1 MIKKLLLS
9 LFLVLPMMASAQ
21 LGAGQWK
28 IHPYFIGTNIKNC
41 YDAGNKVYYLASG
54 SLFCYDKTAQ
64 TNKVVDATNS
74 LSDVEINQ
82 IYYDYS
88 KQNLFVV
95 FNDCNIDVI
104 HADGSVSNISALKDV
119 VMHGT
124 KKINDIAF
132 SNGKVFVATSF
143 GYLVLDNTNF
153 SVKEVRNYD
162 TNVTSVAEIGN
173 IKVMSLN
180 KNFYYC
186 NVDEQVETIDA
197 YKQVANS
204 KGDGRIYPINDNK
217 FFLTCIGTLQVETV
231 ETIATADGDS
241 CTFTAKQELTSAPTT
256 VQHYP
261 GGFVVSVPNKGH
273 YYTFNSDGGG
283 KDEKTGNEIY
293 TSQEESNNW
302 WVLGANGLAHIVN
315 GVKGDYIKP
324 NGISI
329 TANAYYSTYDPGM
342 HRVIINR
349 TTDNFVLDAL
359 NNGGRTEI
367 NSFNGS
373 AWQDITPTGA
383 PQGLNNDAGGNT
395 DIVVSPNEP
404 NTYFYCLRIS
414 GGVVKVKNDTV
425 VARYKATNSPVT
437 YRVGL
442 KFDSKGNLWM
452 PLSKSP
458 SNETETG
465 YRDAFVITP
474 ENQLI
479 HGDAVN
485 PEKFIIND
493 MGGAC
498 HSVHGGYKRFAFGI
512 GAGDTK
518 VFTPGEYNEG
528 VVFWNNNDDLS
539 VKQYKVISSFTD
551 QEGKDYKP
559 WGWLCFKD
567 DQDGIIWAGSVD
579 GVISFNPSEAF
590 NDDFTVNRIKYTK
603 NQGYEG
609 GGILLEATQVNSI
622 DVDAQNC
629 KWIGSNTSGV
639 YFVSPDGSE
648 IYKHFDSSNSPL
660 PSDQVYSVC
669 CNHATNSVMM
679 VTPKGVVEY
688 FPGITPSQDDYSNV
702 YASPSLV
709 EPDFTGMVSINGLMS
724 NSNVVITDGDGNTVK
739 TLTST
744 GGIALWDLSDETGAH
759 VKTGYYKVYA
769 SQATPDT
776 TGDPLT
782 KIAIIK

>member
-9 LFLVLPMMASAQ
+9 LFLFLPMMASAQ
-21 LGAGQWK
+21 MGAGQWK
-28 IHPYFIGTNIKNC
+28 IHPYF
-41 YDAGNKVYYLASG
+41 LG
-54 SLFCYDKTAQ
+54 SLFCYDKAAQ
-64 TNKVVDATNS
+64 TNKVLDATNA
-74 LSDVEINQ
+74 LNDVEVTQ
-82 IYYDYS
+82 IYYDYDN
-88 KQNLFVV
+88 QNLFIA

-104 HADGSVSNISALKDV
+104 HADGSVSNISAIKDV
-119 VMHGT
+119 IMHEA
-124 KKINDIAF
+124 KKINDITF
-132 SNGKVFVATSF
+132 CNGKAYVATSF
-143 GYLVLDNTNF
+143 GYLVLDGTDF
-153 SVKEVRNYD
+153 SVKEVKNYA

-173 IKVMSLN
+173 IKVISQN
-180 KNFYYC
+180 KKFYYC
-186 NVDEQVETIDA
+186 NADEQVETLTA
-197 YKQVANS
+197 HKQVTNS
-204 KGDGRIYPINDNK
+204 AGDGRIYPINDTK
-217 FFLTCIGTLQVETV
+217 FFLTCSGTLQV
-231 ETIATADGDS
+231 ETIATADDGT
-241 CTFTAKQELTSAPTT
+241 CTFSAIQELNSAPTT
-256 VQHYP
+256 VQHYS
-261 GGFVVSVPNKGH
+261 GGFVVSVPNKGY

-283 KDEKTGNEIY
+283 KVVKTGNEIY

-324 NGISI
+324 NGINI
-329 TANAYYSTYDPGM
+329 TTNAYYSTYDPGM
-342 HRVIINR
+342 QRVIINR
-349 TTDNFVLDAL
+349 TTDNFVLDRCAD
-359 NNGGRTEI
+359 GIFVKTEI
-367 NSFNGS
+367 NSFDGS
-373 AWQDITPTGA
+373 AWQDITPANA
-383 PQGLNNDAGGNT
+383 PQGENNDAWGNT

-404 NTYFYCLRIS
+404 NTYFYCLRTE
-414 GGVVKVKNDTV
+414 GGVVKVKDNTV

-437 YRVGL
+437 YRVAL

-452 PLSKSP
+452 PQGNKTD
-458 SNETETG
+458 NDKG
-465 YRDAFVITP
+465 DAFVLTP

-479 HGDAVN
+479 HGDDVN
-485 PEKFIIND
+485 LEMFIIND

-498 HSVHGGYKRFAFGI
+498 HSVYGNRYGKKRLVFGI

-518 VFTPGEYNEG
+518 VFTPGEYNEA
-528 VVFWNNNDDLS
+528 VIFWNNNDDLS
-539 VKQYKVISSFTD
+539 LNQYKKISSFTD

-603 NQGYEG
+603 NEGYEG
-609 GGILLEATQVNSI
+609 VGILLEATQVNSI
-622 DVDAQNC
+622 DVDSLNC

-669 CNHATNSVMM
+669 CNHATNSVMI

-688 FPGITPSQDDYSNV
+688 FPGITPSQEDYSNV
-702 YASPSLV
+702 YALPSLV

-724 NSNVVITDGDGNTVK
+724 NSNVVITDGDGNIVK
-739 TLTST
+739 TLTSN
-744 GGIALWDLSDETGAH
+744 GGIALWDLSNESGVR
-759 VKTGYYKVYA
+759 VKTGYYNVYA
-769 SQATPDT
+769 SQGNTET
-776 TGDPLT
+776 TGEPLT